1 MICRNTNQREREVVE
16 GITRLTELVWGFAL
30 PLNILGETAKDD
42 PDMLGLRYEVGH
54 HSKGIFLGEAG

>member
-16 GITRLTELVWGFAL
+16 GITRLTELVWGCAL

-42 PDMLGLRYEVGH
+42 PDMLGLRYEAGH